1 MDQSKPDQ
9 AKIETLL
16 ANVYLSQIINNI
28 LVIPFY

>member
-16 ANVYLSQIINNI
+16 ANVYLFQITIYI